1 MIPTR
6 IALDPDLY
14 DHATEVARRQDISL
28 AELCRRA
35 LSREVARYPED
46 TAQDPKRRPWMAYLG
61 SLEGRSG
68 DSLTV
73 DQVVYGRDA
82 S

>member
-6 IALDPDLY
+6 IILDPDLY
-14 DHATEVARRQDISL
+14 DQATEVARRQDISL

-35 LSREVARYPED
+35 LIREVARYPG
-46 TAQDPKRRPWMAYLG
+46 AAVLHQKRRPWMAYLG
-61 SLEGRSG
+61 TIEGRSG
-68 DSLTV
+68 DSRAV
-73 DQVVYGRDA
+73 DEIVYRSDG